1 MNKKNKYMN
10 SDQEMTQNLNQ
21 EASLAQTRELLKDHV
36 QAHYEADVKTAAIS
50 YVDDFIFYAPDNQSY
65 NSRKAVEEAYIELYQ
80 LVEIKELEYN
90 YEEFEIVGNK
100 AIELGHYV
108 LTIKPKGAQVDT
120 LITSKE
126 RYLIIWE
133 YNDEDGWKLT
143 KGISVGYE

>member
-1 MNKKNKYMN
+1 L
-10 SDQEMTQNLNQ
+10 DQEV
-21 EASLAQTRELLKDHV
+21 SLAQTRELLKDHV
-36 QAHYEADVKTAAIS
+36 QAHYEADAKTAAIS
-50 YVDDFIFYAPDNQSY
+50 YVDDFKFYAPDNQSY